1 MENGGLIMLR
11 YSIGNFI
18 TWCGENYKVLDNYND
33 FSGTVMDMSGNIINN
48 FYFEYL
54 GEIAEVITDK
64 DKIIEIEKHLIK
76 QKECSL

>member
-1 MENGGLIMLR
+1 MLR